1 MLQVFYQIR
10 YECYPNSV
18 DYDTDNRFHSTGQS
32 ASLGE
37 ESGEMQ
43 LSAED
48 TAFIHETEGELQD
61 SEIVAEHNAEEGGY
75 FGK

>member
-1 MLQVFYQIR
+1 
-10 YECYPNSV
+10 
-18 DYDTDNRFHSTGQS
+18 
-32 ASLGE
+32 
-37 ESGEMQ
+37 MQ